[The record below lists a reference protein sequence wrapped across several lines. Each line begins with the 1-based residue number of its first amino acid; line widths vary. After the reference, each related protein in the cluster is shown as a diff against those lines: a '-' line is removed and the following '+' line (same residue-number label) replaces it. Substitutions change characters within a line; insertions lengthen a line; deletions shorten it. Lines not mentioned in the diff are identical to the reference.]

1 MAPLRRRR
9 GLSVRLGIQTAQYG
23 AELSDLLE
31 VWLGAER
38 LGFRS
43 AWLMD
48 HFVPVVAPS
57 TEPMLESWTALSALL
72 AQTSTIRGG
81 VLVSANT
88 FRHPAVLARMA
99 ATVDRLS
106 GGRLEVGL
114 GAAWNAD
121 EHRANG
127 VPFPSTRHRLEM
139 LDEACQVLRLLW
151 TQPEADFDG
160 RHYRLDRAACEPKP
174 LQAHL
179 PLLLGG
185 RGERRTLR
193 TVARY
198 ADRWNGSGSV
208 AMLSHSVEI
217 LRDHCAAVGRDPRTI
232 SLTVMNDFHL
242 TSDPAEARRRLARA
256 ATFRHLSPD
265 EVRPRVWI
273 GGPAELAELIG
284 GFSAAGFDEAI
295 LGLGPPYGP
304 QTIEMLEATRAAL
317 GEDGS

>member
-1 MAPLRRRR
+1 MHLA
-9 GLSVRLGIQTAQYG
+9 IQTAQYG
-23 AELSDLLE
+23 AEVSDLLE

-127 VPFPSTRHRLEM
+127 VPFPATRDRLEM

-160 RHYRLDRAACEPKP
+160 RHYRLERAPCEPKP
-174 LQAHL
+174 MQAHL

-193 TVARY
+193 TVARH

-208 AMLSHSVEI
+208 EMLVHSAEV
-217 LRDHCAAVGRDPRTI
+217 LRGHCADVGRDPGTI
-232 SLTVMNDFHL
+232 ALTVMNEFHL
-242 TSDPAEARRRLARA
+242 TSDASEARRRLARA
-256 ATFRHLSPD
+256 ARFRNLTPD
-265 EVRPRVWI
+265 EVRSRVWI
-273 GGPAELAELIG
+273 GGPSELAELIG
-284 GFSAAGFDEAI
+284 GFAAAGFDEAI
-295 LGLGPPYGP
+295 LGLNPPYGP
-304 QTIEMLEATRAAL
+304 QTVDMLEATRAAL
-317 GEDGS
+317 ADHVT

>member
-1 MAPLRRRR
+1 M
-9 GLSVRLGIQTAQYG
+9 RLGIQTAQYG
-23 AELSDLLE
+23 AEVSDLLE

-57 TEPMLESWTALSALL
+57 TEPMLEAWTALSALL

-127 VPFPSTRHRLEM
+127 VPFPGTRDRLEM
-139 LDEACQVLRLLW
+139 LDEACPVLRLLW

-160 RHYRLDRAACEPKP
+160 RHYRLERAPCEPKP
-174 LQAHL
+174 MQAHL

-208 AMLSHSVEI
+208 EMLVHSAEV
-217 LRDHCAAVGRDPRTI
+217 LRGHCAEVGRDPGTI
-232 SLTVMNDFHL
+232 ALTVMNEFHL
-242 TSDPAEARRRLARA
+242 TSDAAEARRRLARA
-256 ATFRHLSPD
+256 ARFRNLTPD
-265 EVRPRVWI
+265 EVRTRVWI
-273 GGPAELAELIG
+273 GGPSEIAELIG
-284 GFSAAGFDEAI
+284 GFAAAGFDEAI
-295 LGLGPPYGP
+295 LGLNPPYGP
-304 QTIEMLEATRAAL
+304 QTVDMLEATRAAL
-317 GEDGS
+317 ADHPV

>member
-1 MAPLRRRR
+1 
-9 GLSVRLGIQTAQYG
+9 VRLGIQTAQYG
-23 AELSDLLE
+23 AELSDILN
-31 VWLGAER
+31 VWEGAER

-48 HFVPVVAPS
+48 HLIPVVAPS
-57 TEPMLESWTALSALL
+57 TVPMLESWTALSALL

-88 FRHPAVLARMA
+88 FRHPALLARMA

-114 GAAWNAD
+114 GAAWNGD

-127 VPFPSTRHRLEM
+127 LAFPDARARLEM
-139 LDEACQVLRLLW
+139 LEEACQVLRLLW
-151 TQPEADFDG
+151 SQPVADFEG
-160 RHYRLDRAACEPKP
+160 RHYRLVAAQCEPKP

-193 TVARY
+193 TVARF

-208 AMLSHSVEI
+208 EMLAHSVDV
-217 LRDHCAAVGRDPRTI
+217 LRAHCRDVDRDPGAI
-232 SLTVMNDFHL
+232 QLTVMNDFHL
-242 TSDPAEARRRLARA
+242 TSDAADARRRLGQAAR
-256 ATFRHLSPD
+256 FWDLSPD
-265 EVRPRVWI
+265 EVRSRVWI
-273 GGPAELAELIG
+273 GGAAEIAELIG
-284 GFSAAGFDEAI
+284 GFAAAGFDEAI

-304 QTIEMLEATRAAL
+304 QTVEMLEATLAAVGPYL
-317 GEDGS
+317 

>member
-1 MAPLRRRR
+1 
-9 GLSVRLGIQTAQYG
+9 
-23 AELSDLLE
+23 
-31 VWLGAER
+31 
-38 LGFRS
+38 
-43 AWLMD
+43 MD

-127 VPFPSTRHRLEM
+127 VPFPATRDRLEM

-160 RHYRLDRAACEPKP
+160 RHYRLERAPCEPKP
-174 LQAHL
+174 MQAHL

-193 TVARY
+193 TVARH

-208 AMLSHSVEI
+208 EMLVHSAEV
-217 LRDHCAAVGRDPRTI
+217 LRGHCADVGRDPGTI
-232 SLTVMNDFHL
+232 ALTVMNEFHL
-242 TSDPAEARRRLARA
+242 TSDASEARRRLARA
-256 ATFRHLSPD
+256 ARFRNLTPD
-265 EVRPRVWI
+265 EVRSRVWI
-273 GGPAELAELIG
+273 GGPSELAELIG
-284 GFSAAGFDEAI
+284 GFAAAGFDEAI
-295 LGLGPPYGP
+295 LGLNPPYGP
-304 QTIEMLEATRAAL
+304 QTVDMLEATRAAL
-317 GEDGS
+317 ADHPG

>member
-1 MAPLRRRR
+1 ME
-9 GLSVRLGIQTAQYG
+9 LGIQTAQYG
-23 AELSDLLE
+23 AELSDILT
-31 VWLGAER
+31 VWLAAER
-38 LGFRS
+38 LGYRS

-57 TEPMLESWTALSALL
+57 TEPMLEAWTALSALL

-127 VPFPSTRHRLEM
+127 IPFPGTRDRLEM
-139 LDEACQVLRLLW
+139 LDEACQLLRLLW
-151 TQPEADFDG
+151 TQPVADFDG
-160 RHYRLDRAACEPKP
+160 RHYRIVAAPCEPKP
-174 LQAHL
+174 VQAHL
-179 PLLLGG
+179 PLLVGG

-193 TVARY
+193 IVAQR

-208 AMLSHSVEI
+208 DMLSHSADV
-217 LRDHCAAVGRDPRTI
+217 LRGHCADVGRDPATI
-232 SLTVMNDFHL
+232 ALTVMNEFHL
-242 TSDPAEARRRLARA
+242 TSDAADARRRLDHAAR
-256 ATFRHLSPD
+256 FRNLTID
-265 EVRPRVWI
+265 EIRPRVWI
-273 GGPAELAELIG
+273 GGPGEIAERIG
-284 GFSAAGFDEAI
+284 GFAAAGFDEAI
-295 LGLGPPYGP
+295 LGLNPPYGA
-304 QTIEMLEATRAAL
+304 QTLEMLEATWAAL
-317 GEDGS
+317 ALA

>member
-1 MAPLRRRR
+1 MHLA
-9 GLSVRLGIQTAQYG
+9 IQTAQYG
-23 AELSDLLE
+23 AEVSDLLE

-127 VPFPSTRHRLEM
+127 VPFPGTRDRLEM

-160 RHYRLDRAACEPKP
+160 RHYRLERAPCEPKP
-174 LQAHL
+174 MQAHL

-198 ADRWNGSGSV
+198 ADRWNGSGSLE
-208 AMLSHSVEI
+208 MLAHSVEV
-217 LRDHCAAVGRDPRTI
+217 LRRHCAEVGRDPGTI
-232 SLTVMNDFHL
+232 ALTVMNEFHL
-242 TSDPAEARRRLARA
+242 TSDAAEARRRLARA
-256 ATFRHLSPD
+256 ARFRNLTPD
-265 EVRPRVWI
+265 EVRTRVWI
-273 GGPAELAELIG
+273 GGPSEIAELIG
-284 GFSAAGFDEAI
+284 GFAAAGFDEAI
-295 LGLGPPYGP
+295 LGLNPPYGP
-304 QTIEMLEATRAAL
+304 QTVDMLEATRAAL
-317 GEDGS
+317 ADHVT